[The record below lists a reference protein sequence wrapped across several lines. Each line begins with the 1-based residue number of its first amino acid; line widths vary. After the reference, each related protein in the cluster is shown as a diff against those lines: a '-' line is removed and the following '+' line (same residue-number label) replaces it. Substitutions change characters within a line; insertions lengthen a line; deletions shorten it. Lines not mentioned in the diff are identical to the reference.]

1 MGEYTKLFNAYL
13 ASKDYSKPPVS
24 LYEPFP
30 YILKN
35 GGKRIRPTLLLA
47 ANQLFNGNLNDALP
61 AAMAIELFHN
71 FTLIHD
77 DIMDEADLRRNEP
90 TVHRQFG
97 TNNAILSGDVMM
109 VYAYKEL
116 AQSPN
121 FKQSFTLFSDTAIAV
136 CEGQQMDM
144 DFEQQENVSINNYLK
159 MIENKTAILVSC
171 ALQLGAITA
180 NAPQHLQE
188 AIASFGLN
196 LGISFQIMDDIL
208 DVYADKTKFGKKVGG
223 DIIQNKKTYLLL
235 RAFELS
241 NVEQKNE
248 LNSWLNATQFKESD
262 KVNAVK
268 DLYEQNN
275 VLEDAK
281 QKAEYY
287 YQKSLEHL
295 SIIEQEDYNTELFRK
310 FAAKLLHRQS

>member
-1 MGEYTKLFNAYL
+1 
-13 ASKDYSKPPVS
+13 
-24 LYEPFP
+24 
-30 YILKN
+30 
-35 GGKRIRPTLLLA
+35 
-47 ANQLFNGNLNDALP
+47 
-61 AAMAIELFHN
+61 
-71 FTLIHD
+71 
-77 DIMDEADLRRNEP
+77 
-90 TVHRQFG
+90 
-97 TNNAILSGDVMM
+97 
-109 VYAYKEL
+109 
-116 AQSPN
+116 
-121 FKQSFTLFSDTAIAV
+121 
-136 CEGQQMDM
+136 
-144 DFEQQENVSINNYLK
+144 